1 MAVPNPRRLLLIAG
15 LSLGF
20 AVPTPALA
28 AAQGS
33 GVLRGVV
40 FDSLIRSTPLEGAEI
55 WIEGTNLMARSDAAG
70 RFELS
75 ALAPGRY
82 VLTVYHPMLDSA
94 GLSVPPVAVDV
105 VAGDSNTVALATP
118 SPAQAHHLL
127 CPQDPLRQAGSVVG
141 VVHNAADGKLIPAAT
156 VSAHWTSYDIGGG
169 VGVRSAQ
176 RTIEAKSD
184 ASGHVLLCGL
194 PIDVALVIQG
204 QAEGGSA
211 GMVIVDLAGR
221 AFARA
226 SIELAVVPITGSIKG
241 VVRNRN
247 GSLVPG
253 ATIVV
258 LGSDASVQADEFG
271 RYSLNSVTVGSRIL
285 EAHALGYQAGRAQT
299 TVRQSP
305 GQQVDIVVGDSV
317 AVLEPVTVV
326 GTYEPY
332 LAHVGFT
339 RRSHTAQ
346 GHFLD
351 TTAIAKS
358 GALRFEELFRMVPG
372 VQLRPNGTG
381 MLVELQRGQGE
392 INSASIGNYCPPMYF
407 IDGVYYP
414 LPPLQTQSV
423 PVGPS
428 EILGIEVYSNL
439 FSAPPQFQRRGSG
452 CGVILIW
459 TKRGTPRQ
467 RASQ

>member
-1 MAVPNPRRLLLIAG
+1 MAVRVPRRLILFA
-15 LSLGF
+15 LSLGL
-20 AVPTPALA
+20 AAPATV

-33 GVLRGVV
+33 GLVRGVV
-40 FDSLIRSTPLEGAEI
+40 FDSLIRSRPLEGAEI
-55 WIEGTNLMARSDAAG
+55 WIEGTNVMARSDAAG

-75 ALAPGRY
+75 ALEPGRY
-82 VLTVYHPMLDSA
+82 LLTLYHPMLDSA
-94 GLSVPPVAVDV
+94 GLSLPPVAVDV
-105 VAGDSNTVALATP
+105 VAGDNNTVALATP
-118 SPAQAHHLL
+118 SAAQAHHLL
-127 CPQDPLRQAGSVVG
+127 CPRDPLRQAGSVVG
-141 VVHNAADGKLIPAAT
+141 VVHNAADGKPVGGAT
-156 VSAHWTSYDIGGG
+156 VSALWTTYDIGA
-169 VGVRSAQ
+169 GVRAAQ
-176 RTIEAKSD
+176 RSIDAKSD

-194 PIDVALVIQG
+194 PTDVALVLRG

-211 GMVIVDLAGR
+211 GMLIVDLAGR

-226 SIELAVVPITGSIKG
+226 NIELAIAPLTGSVKG

-253 ATIVV
+253 ATIVA
-258 LGSDASVQADEFG
+258 LGTNASAEADQFG
-271 RYSLNSVTVGSRIL
+271 RFSLDSVTVGSRIL
-285 EAHALGYQAGRAQT
+285 EARALGYQSGRAQT
-299 TVRQSP
+299 TVRQNA

-317 AVLEPVTVV
+317 AVLEPIIVE
-326 GTYEPY
+326 GNYEPY
-332 LAHVGFT
+332 LSHVGFT
-339 RRSHTAQ
+339 KRSHTAQ

-351 TTAIAKS
+351 TATIARS

-381 MLVELQRGQGE
+381 MVVELQRGQGQ
-392 INSASIGNYCPPMYF
+392 INSRDNGNYCPPMYF
-407 IDGVYYP
+407 IDGVFYP

-423 PVGPS
+423 PVVPS

-467 RASQ
+467 KASR

>member
-1 MAVPNPRRLLLIAG
+1 MGRLDPRRLILCAG
-15 LSLGF
+15 LSLGV
-20 AVPTPALA
+20 AAPA
-28 AAQGS
+28 AAQTGGS

-40 FDSLIRSTPLEGAEI
+40 FDSLITSAPLEGAEI
-55 WIEGTNLMARSDAAG
+55 WIESTNLMARSDAAG
-70 RFELS
+70 RFALT

-82 VLTVYHPMLDSA
+82 VLTLYHPMLDSA
-94 GLSVPPVAVDV
+94 GLSVPPVVVDV
-105 VAGDSNTVALATP
+105 VAGDSNTVAFATP

-127 CPQDPLRQAGSVVG
+127 CPQDPLRRTGSVVG
-141 VVHNAADGKLIPAAT
+141 VVHNAADGKPMAAAT
-156 VSAHWTSYDIGGG
+156 ISAHWTTYDIGVGAS
-169 VGVRSAQ
+169 GVRSAQ
-176 RTIEAKSD
+176 RAVAAKSD

-194 PIDVALVIQG
+194 PIDVALVIRG

-211 GMVIVDLAGR
+211 GMTIVDLAGR

-226 SIELAVVPITGSIKG
+226 NIELAVGPIAGSVRG

-247 GSLVPG
+247 GSLVAG
-253 ATIVV
+253 ATVAVV
-258 LGSDASVQADEFG
+258 GTDATARTDQYG
-271 RYSLNSVTVGSRIL
+271 RFSLDSVTVGSRIL
-285 EAHALGYQAGRAQT
+285 EARALGYQLGRAQT
-299 TVRQSP
+299 TVRQGA
-305 GQQVDIVVGDSV
+305 GQQVDIIVGDSV
-317 AVLEPVTVV
+317 AVLEPVTVE
-326 GTYEPY
+326 GQYEPY
-332 LAHVGFT
+332 LAHVGFM

-351 TTAIAKS
+351 TTAIAKT

-392 INSASIGNYCPPMYF
+392 INNREIGNYCPPMYF
-407 IDGVYYP
+407 IDAVYYP

-423 PVGPS
+423 PVVPS

-459 TKRGTPRQ
+459 TKRGTPKR

>member
-1 MAVPNPRRLLLIAG
+1 MGRLTPPRLVLYAG
-15 LSLGF
+15 LSLGIAAP
-20 AVPTPALA
+20 AV
-28 AAQGS
+28 AQGPGS

-40 FDSLIRSTPLEGAEI
+40 FDSLITSAPLEGAEI
-55 WIEGTNLMARSDAAG
+55 WIESTNLMAKSDAAG
-70 RFELS
+70 HFALT

-82 VLTVYHPMLDSA
+82 VLTFYHPMLDSA
-94 GLSVPPVAVDV
+94 GLSMPPVVVDV

-118 SPAQAHHLL
+118 SPTQAHHLL
-127 CPQDPLRQAGSVVG
+127 CPHDPLRRTGTVVG
-141 VVHNAADGKLIPAAT
+141 VVHNAADGKPMAAAT
-156 VSAHWTSYDIGGG
+156 ISAHWTTYDIGVGAT
-169 VGVRSAQ
+169 GVRSAQ
-176 RTIEAKSD
+176 RAVEAKSD

-194 PIDVALVIQG
+194 PTDVALVLRG
-204 QAEGGSA
+204 QTDGGSV
-211 GMVIVDLAGR
+211 GMLIVDLAGR
-221 AFARA
+221 AFGRA
-226 SIELAVVPITGSIKG
+226 NIELAVGPITGSVRG
-241 VVRNRN
+241 VVRNSN

-253 ATIVV
+253 ATVAVV
-258 LGSDASVQADEFG
+258 GTDATAQTDQYG
-271 RYSLNSVTVGSRIL
+271 RFSLDSVTVGSRIL
-285 EAHALGYQAGRAQT
+285 EARALGYQMGRAQT
-299 TVRQSP
+299 TVRQ
-305 GQQVDIVVGDSV
+305 GAGKQVDILVGDSV
-317 AVLEPVTVV
+317 AVLEPVTVE
-326 GTYEPY
+326 GQYEPY
-332 LAHVGFT
+332 LAHVGFM

-392 INSASIGNYCPPMYF
+392 ISNRELGSYCPPMYF
-407 IDGVYYP
+407 IDAVYYP

-423 PVGPS
+423 PVVPS

-459 TKRGTPRQ
+459 TKRGTPKR